1 MGNHHHT
8 AADCAATDIVLL
20 FDRSAS
26 MSGGNL
32 KRMQRLGKHFVDEM
46 TSAACCNMPGLL
58 PNGMRIGIVSYGKCA
73 TIDAPLISSARELNQ
88 AIDQLTASG
97 KTNHS
102 AGFERAWQ
110 MLSQSQARQKV
121 ILLFTDAC
129 AQALRQ
135 AYEKDGIELQ
145 IIDETESGGNDMYNN
160 NNYNCNNNNNNDQ
173 YDRSNYTGSCTQL
186 QHVEC
191 DTELENTGRVV
202 QLDVTVRRVCPGKR
216 VALGVMLYEQ
226 DENGNQEARGIKT
239 MTIDAHHE
247 NCPRDVQVQ
256 GIEFVL
262 PDDIALASPRRFS
275 ANVIAHHIDTD
286 YQPCR
291 SGVVLR

>member
-1 MGNHHHT
+1 MGNTHT
-8 AADCAATDIVLL
+8 TTADFAAADIILL

-26 MSGGNL
+26 MSGAPL
-32 KRMQRLGKHFVDEM
+32 RRMQHLGKSYIDEM
-46 TSAACCNMPGLL
+46 TRAACCNMPGLL

-73 TIDAPLISSARELNQ
+73 TIDAPLITSAKELHQ
-88 AIDQLTASG
+88 AIDQLTACG

-110 MLSQSQARQKV
+110 MLCQSQAQQKM

-129 AQALRQ
+129 AQTLRQ

-145 IIDETESGGNDMYNN
+145 IIGETESGGNDMYS
-160 NNYNCNNNNNNDQ
+160 NNYNGNNTYNTNDHC
-173 YDRSNYTGSCTQL
+173 DRCNYTGSCTQL
-186 QHVEC
+186 QHVDCE
-191 DTELENTGRVV
+191 TELENTGRVV

-226 DENGNQEARGIKT
+226 DESGNREARGIKT
-239 MTIDAHHE
+239 LTIDAHHE

-262 PDDIALASPRRFS
+262 PDDIALANPRRFS

-286 YQPCR
+286 YQPCH

>member
-1 MGNHHHT
+1 MGHRNQP
-8 AADCAATDIVLL
+8 AADFAATDIVLL

-26 MSGGNL
+26 MCGGTL
-32 KRMQRLGKHFVDEM
+32 KRMQHLGKRFVDEM

-58 PNGMRIGIVSYGKCA
+58 PNGMRIGIVSYGRCA
-73 TIDAPLISSARELNQ
+73 TIDAPLISSARELHQ

-97 KTNHS
+97 KSNHE
-102 AGFERAWQ
+102 AGFARAWQ
-110 MLSQSQARQKV
+110 MLSQSQAQQKI

-129 AQALRQ
+129 AQTLRREF
-135 AYEKDGIELQ
+135 EKDGISLQ
-145 IIDETESGGNDMYNN
+145 IIDETESGGNDMY
-160 NNYNCNNNNNNDQ
+160 YNDHCERCDA
-173 YDRSNYTGSCTQL
+173 TGTCTQL

-191 DTELENTGRVV
+191 ETELESTGRVV

-239 MTIDAHHE
+239 LTIDAHHE

-262 PDDIALASPRRFS
+262 PDDLTLANPRRFT
-275 ANVIAHHIDTD
+275 ARVIAHHIDTD
-286 YQPCR
+286 YQPCH